1 MHYTM
6 GLILQ
11 LYTAVINWNTVNIIM
26 LRNNNNKQKIK
37 HKWNCQLFWN
47 VLIFARKKYY
57 KHFTFFWSKYID
69 SGNTKNLIFMIMS
82 YYIFQAWAV
91 LITRS
96 RWSLVGSSNFLQ
108 VMVGVPQSWKQLPQT
123 FLHPSWFSSLSQQ
136 GYLRLHPWDLGKAP
150 QHEYCIWHPDSSSL
164 SQHLYLQGKLQIVLM
179 HIKD

>member
-1 MHYTM
+1 MHYM

-11 LYTAVINWNTVNIIM
+11 SYTAVINWNTVNIIM

-123 FLHPSWFSSLSQQ
+123 FLHPSWFSPCHNRDIFDYIL
-136 GYLRLHPWDLGKAP
+136 
-150 QHEYCIWHPDSSSL
+150 EI
-164 SQHLYLQGKLQIVLM
+164 
-179 HIKD
+179 

>member
-1 MHYTM
+1 MSTFLKCHN
-6 GLILQ
+6 ICKKKVLQ
-11 LYTAVINWNTVNIIM
+11 AFYI
-26 LRNNNNKQKIK
+26 
-37 HKWNCQLFWN
+37 
-47 VLIFARKKYY
+47 
-57 KHFTFFWSKYID
+57 FWSKYID
-69 SGNTKNLIFMIMS
+69 SGNTKNLIFMITS

-123 FLHPSWFSSLSQQ
+123 FSHPSWFSSLSQQ

-150 QHEYCIWHPDSSSL
+150 QHEYCFWHPDSSSL
-164 SQHLYLQGKLQIVLM
+164 SQNLYLQGKLQIVLM